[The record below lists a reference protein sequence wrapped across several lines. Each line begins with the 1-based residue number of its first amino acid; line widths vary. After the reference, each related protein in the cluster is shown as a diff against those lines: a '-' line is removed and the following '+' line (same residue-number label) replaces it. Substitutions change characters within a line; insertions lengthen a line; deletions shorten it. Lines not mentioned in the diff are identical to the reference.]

1 MDVSFIY
8 GWQYERTPV
17 MSTISTPRVA
27 LVTGGSGGIRQAV
40 VEKLAADGL
49 PLAPH
54 YSGGIGQ
61 AVVEN
66 LAADG
71 FAVAVHYAG
80 NKDKAGAIVADVT
93 AAGGQA
99 IAVGGDGAGEQAMKA
114 ALQQG
119 AATVG

>member
-27 LVTGGSGGIRQAV
+27 LVTGGSGGIGKAV
-40 VEKLAADGL
+40 VEK
-49 PLAPH
+49 
-54 YSGGIGQ
+54 
-61 AVVEN
+61 

-80 NKDKAGAIVADVT
+80 NKAKAGRIVGDGP
-93 AAGGQA
+93 AGGRQG
-99 IAVGGDGAGEQAMKA
+99 IPGGGGGGDEQAMQDAFDQVEA
-114 ALQQG
+114 AF
-119 AATVG
+119 

>member
-27 LVTGGSGGIRQAV
+27 LVTGGSGGIGKAV
-40 VEKLAADGL
+40 VEK
-49 PLAPH
+49 
-54 YSGGIGQ
+54 
-61 AVVEN
+61 

-80 NKDKAGAIVADVT
+80 NKAKAGDIVADVT

-99 IAVGGDGAGEQAMKA
+99 IAVGGDVADEQAMQDAFRPVQA
-114 ALQQG
+114 A
-119 AATVG
+119 VGGRSGKHNSE